1 LFKKSIWIV
10 AILIGI
16 LTFTSVVFAESLDLA
31 KDYYIHNLNDKAKE
45 LFINILYDSKEN
57 DATKAEALYWLGQIS
72 FQEGRYS
79 IALNDWRKLI
89 KKYPQTT
96 SAKEIS
102 DRLKQLNEII
112 SKPPKDNLA
121 SVVAKS
127 YLNNGDFWSKSD
139 EAFMIDASGL
149 PKVEMAIEWYDR
161 TINEFPKSEAAE
173 IAYQKK
179 LFALLGWKDPGED
192 GGTYGLKADFGNYM
206 PQVLATF
213 AEFENNFP
221 DSPYLQAF
229 RYQIAQ
235 AYWDNK
241 DWENTKLWLQKIID
255 AAKGEE
261 TFYTQTA
268 KARLD
273 KVEF

>member
-1 LFKKSIWIV
+1 MIKKLKLTVI
-10 AILIGI
+10 ILIGL
-16 LTFTSVVFAESLDLA
+16 LTFTCVALAEPIDLA
-31 KDYYIHNLNDKAKE
+31 KDYYTHNLNDKAKE
-45 LFINILYDSKEN
+45 LFIGILYDSQES
-57 DATKAEALYWLGQIS
+57 DAAKAEALYWLGQIS

-79 IALNDWRKLI
+79 TALNDWRKLI

-96 SAKEIS
+96 QAREIS

-112 SKPPKDNLA
+112 SKPPKEHLA
-121 SVVAKS
+121 SAVAKS

-139 EAFMIDASGL
+139 ETFTIDATWL

-161 TINEFPKSEAAE
+161 TINEFPKSAAAE

-179 LFALLGWKDPGED
+179 LFALLGWKDPGDD
-192 GGTYGLKADFGNYM
+192 GAAYGLKADFGKYM

-221 DSPYLQAF
+221 ESSYLQAF

-235 AYWDNK
+235 AFWEQK

-268 KARLD
+268 KARLNNI
-273 KVEF
+273 EY